1 MKKINCEYGA
11 FHFEDPIEH
20 YVQAINEIFWN
31 KQSLKV
37 CDNCLI
43 YLKTHIKKIDKIVEN
58 KTGWIRKIMKYNA
71 HDLQLVKIKNE

>member
-11 FHFEDPIEH
+11 FHFNDPVEH
-20 YVQAINEIFWN
+20 YINATQDIFWN

-43 YLKTHIKKIDKIVEN
+43 ELKSNIKKIDKIVDK
-58 KTGWIRKIMKYNA
+58 KTGWIRKIMKYDS
-71 HDLQLVKIKNE
+71 HDLQVVIIHG